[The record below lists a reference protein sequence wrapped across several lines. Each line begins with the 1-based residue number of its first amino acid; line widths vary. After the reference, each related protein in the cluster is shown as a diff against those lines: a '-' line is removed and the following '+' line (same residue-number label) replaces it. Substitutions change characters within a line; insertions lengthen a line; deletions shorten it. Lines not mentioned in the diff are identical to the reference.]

1 MSLFLFRSIYR
12 IRALDYYKFELYIF
26 VLFCHTLLYMMT
38 KVPMHSMIR
47 RLFKNIHSSSEDK
60 TNMKENLLEQFCGD
74 EHVSQRKA
82 EPGQRAPPNVETIC
96 VHERVRTV
104 LKTNKIYSQ
113 YQQINSKHV
122 HIQYRMQSN
131 MDQLNSTL
139 SIDHQLEKKKA
150 RFSFLFCSIY

>member
-74 EHVSQRKA
+74 EHVS
-82 EPGQRAPPNVETIC
+82 
-96 VHERVRTV
+96 
-104 LKTNKIYSQ
+104 
-113 YQQINSKHV
+113 
-122 HIQYRMQSN
+122 
-131 MDQLNSTL
+131 
-139 SIDHQLEKKKA
+139 
-150 RFSFLFCSIY
+150 